1 MMPAMRT
8 TLTIDPDVEQ
18 LLRSEMR
25 RSGRGLKA
33 VVNDALRAGLGAAG
47 KPQAAPPYCVEPH
60 ALGLRPGIDADRL
73 NQMAGETEAGRR
85 VRKLGQ

>member
-1 MMPAMRT
+1 MRT

-25 RSGRGLKA
+25 RSGHGMKA

-47 KPQAAPPYCVEPH
+47 KPRAAPPYRVEPH
-60 ALGLRPGIDADRL
+60 PLGLRPGTDADRL
-73 NQMAGETEAGRR
+73 NQMAGEIEAGRR
-85 VRKLGQ
+85 VRKLGR